1 MRTVLKS
8 LGGIPGLR
16 QAREIIFK
24 GVAAALYDAWLLA
37 ELSLTGTG
45 NAYNQDVQ
53 VFTRG
58 LAVEVLAAQTFNR
71 DVLHVAGGVGC
82 CIAVYV
88 RQGAHR
94 GYNCVV

>member
-24 GVAAALYDAWLLA
+24 GVAAALYDALLLA

-45 NAYNQDVQ
+45 NTYNKDV
-53 VFTRG
+53 VTRG
-58 LAVEVLAAQTFNR
+58 LAVEVLAARTRNR
-71 DVLHVAGGVGC
+71 HVLHVAGGVGC
-82 CIAVYV
+82 CIAVDV
-88 RQGAHR
+88 RQGARR
-94 GYNCVV
+94 GFTCVV